1 MQKIT
6 KRNIIFNENMKNIS
20 FKDCVEP
27 PSTSGVGYSPHGYDS
42 YIPPEM
48 QRGNTMLMG
57 GGRYMA
63 PLYPPPWILNSV

>member
-48 QRGNTMLMG
+48 QRGNTMLRG
-57 GGRYMA
+57 GEIHGT
-63 PLYPPPWILNSV
+63 PLPPSLDP